1 MGLKCGLFPVS
12 LTWAPGMALLE
23 DTYGKRLA
31 PYGAS
36 FLQRVAPNEFFQDSG
51 QATTLQKQRDCGLR
65 CWVGSAARG
74 GPRRGWGDAAPR
86 ARRREGRIAEAGR
99 DVHRKMAS
107 AENAERT
114 ALAHLQDDLADVF
127 AALEDGVRVGG
138 ALDRQDGVDGRD
150 DLARLELRPDVADEP
165 SEERRLLLRT
175 ALAEHAPLE
184 RDADVAIVA
193 SAWLWPMPIC
203 AILTGF
209 MAGSGQRGAS

>member
-1 MGLKCGLFPVS
+1 MKNRVYYRFADGSRVSMDERKGEREILVFAEDWPNAAVERKPVNEARIKPAIARTIVRNGLAQRLAVVCVFMGSFLGSFVSARGDLMGLKCGLFPVS

-86 ARRREGRIAEAGR
+86 ARRRGEG
-99 DVHRKMAS
+99 
-107 AENAERT
+107 
-114 ALAHLQDDLADVF
+114 
-127 AALEDGVRVGG
+127 
-138 ALDRQDGVDGRD
+138 
-150 DLARLELRPDVADEP
+150 
-165 SEERRLLLRT
+165 
-175 ALAEHAPLE
+175 
-184 RDADVAIVA
+184 
-193 SAWLWPMPIC
+193 
-203 AILTGF
+203 
-209 MAGSGQRGAS
+209 